1 MEKQRKMTG
10 IEKVLINRDEMTPQ
24 EAYDYLQELREM
36 VRNGEDPE
44 QLLYDELGLEPD
56 YIFDLI

>member
-1 MEKQRKMTG
+1 MEKQRKMTD

>member
-1 MEKQRKMTG
+1 MTKQRKMTD

>member
-1 MEKQRKMTG
+1 MAKPRKMTD

-56 YIFDLI
+56 YILDLI